1 MLFKTL
7 NSGETMPALGLGV
20 YQVEEPRL
28 CTRCVEI
35 ALDTG
40 YRMFDTASA
49 YRNEEAV
56 GEAVR
61 TSHVAR
67 QDIFLTTKLWISD
80 MGYDSTLKAVETSLN
95 NLGTDYLDLYL
106 IHQPLN
112 DIYGSWRAMERLH
125 KEGVLKSIGVSNFHS
140 DRIAD
145 LIAFNEIKPAVNQ
158 IEYNPFYQRKT
169 ELEYLKT
176 KDIALESWAPFTEG
190 RHNLFELPEL
200 KAIAGKYGK
209 SVAQVVLR
217 WQLQEG
223 VIVIPKSVT
232 PSRIKE
238 NFEVFDFELTADD
251 IAQIEA
257 LDRKQSCFFSHRD
270 PETIE
275 FLASYK

>member
-7 NSGETMPALGLGV
+7 NSGETMPSLGLGV

-49 YRNEEAV
+49 YRNENAV

-67 QDIFLTTKLWISD
+67 QDIFLTTKLWTSD

-158 IEYNPFYQRKT
+158 IEYNPFYQRKA

-176 KDIALESWAPFTEG
+176 KGIALESWAPFTEG

-270 PETIE
+270 PQTIE

>member
-49 YRNEEAV
+49 YRNEKAV

-158 IEYNPFYQRKT
+158 IEYNPFYQRKA

-176 KDIALESWAPFTEG
+176 KGIALESWAPFTEG
-190 RHNLFELPEL
+190 RHNLFELAEL

-270 PETIE
+270 PQTIE